1 MASYLFP
8 TEIKHENIMVE
19 SRSWEIEAG
28 RKTTKNEW
36 IGDTK
41 WGSLSNINTL
51 ESNIVTHGTCI

>member
-28 RKTTKNEW
+28 RKTTKMNGLG
-36 IGDTK
+36 IRSGAPFQI
-41 WGSLSNINTL
+41 LTL
-51 ESNIVTHGTCI
+51 